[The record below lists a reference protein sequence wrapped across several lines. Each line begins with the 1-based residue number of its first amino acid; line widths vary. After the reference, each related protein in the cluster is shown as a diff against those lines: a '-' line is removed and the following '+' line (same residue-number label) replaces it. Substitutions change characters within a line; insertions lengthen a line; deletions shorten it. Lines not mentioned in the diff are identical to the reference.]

1 MLVVVWVARFGA
13 LVLCVVGLTDWIP
26 PKFAFNSHCVH
37 GKMPHPLFPHCFA
50 TLFYNVTSG
59 GTTARRSF
67 VLDEAMVR
75 LFVSRMLN
83 MTSLPIFVLINRDND
98 AKSVL
103 GPWLSSGQVRLRRV
117 RPVVVEPPGTHTW
130 YRMTHTKF
138 QAWTL
143 FRGWFAAQSN
153 KRITRLLRVRSYS

>member
-13 LVLCVVGLTDWIP
+13 LVLWWSSQISLSTHIVY
-26 PKFAFNSHCVH
+26 H
-37 GKMPHPLFPHCFA
+37 GKMPHPLYPHCFA
-50 TLFYNVTSG
+50 TLFYNDTSG